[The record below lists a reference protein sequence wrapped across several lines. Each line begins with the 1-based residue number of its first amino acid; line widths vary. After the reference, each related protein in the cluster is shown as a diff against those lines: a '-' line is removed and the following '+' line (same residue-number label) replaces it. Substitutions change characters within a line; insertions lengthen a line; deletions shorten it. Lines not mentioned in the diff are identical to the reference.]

1 MARTLDLEAHSL
13 RREAFTDAAQRLI
26 QSRGYEQLSLQDVID
41 EVGASKGAFYHYFSS
56 KETLLEAVIE
66 RMTDAALE
74 VMTPIANDRELTA
87 IAKLQLVFT
96 TLAAWKGE
104 RKEFFVELLQ
114 VWMSAP
120 NSVVREHFR
129 REVVARITPLFTTI
143 VRQGAAEG
151 SFTPTSPDGAAAV
164 VVALML
170 GLNELAT
177 QLFLARQ
184 ANSVTFDEV
193 VTTLAAY
200 TEAFERILG
209 LPAGSWAMLDD
220 ATLHTWYD

>member
-26 QSRGYEQLSLQDVID
+26 QTKGYEQLSLQEVID

-74 VMTPIANDRELTA
+74 VMTPIANDRELIA
-87 IAKLQLVFT
+87 IAKLQLVFR

-104 RKEFFVELLQ
+104 RKEFFVELIE
-114 VWMSAP
+114 VWLSAD

-129 REVVARITPLFTTI
+129 RRVTSRILPLLTTI

-184 ANSVTFDEV
+184 ANTVTFDEV

-220 ATLHTWYD
+220 STLHTWYD

>member
-1 MARTLDLEAHSL
+1 MARTLDPEAHSL

-26 QSRGYEQLSLQDVID
+26 QTKGYEQLSLQEVID

-104 RKEFFVELLQ
+104 RKEFFVELIE
-114 VWMSAP
+114 VWLSAD

-129 REVVARITPLFTTI
+129 RRVTSRILPLLTTI

-184 ANSVTFDEV
+184 ANTVTFDEV

-220 ATLHTWYD
+220 STLHTWYD

>member
-1 MARTLDLEAHSL
+1 
-13 RREAFTDAAQRLI
+13 
-26 QSRGYEQLSLQDVID
+26 
-41 EVGASKGAFYHYFSS
+41 
-56 KETLLEAVIE
+56 
-66 RMTDAALE
+66 
-74 VMTPIANDRELTA
+74 
-87 IAKLQLVFT
+87 
-96 TLAAWKGE
+96 
-104 RKEFFVELLQ
+104 
-114 VWMSAP
+114 MSAS

-184 ANSVTFDEV
+184 ANRVTFDEV

>member
-26 QSRGYEQLSLQDVID
+26 QARGYEQLSLQDVID
-41 EVGASKGAFYHYFSS
+41 EVGASKGAFYHYFGS

-104 RKEFFVELLQ
+104 RKEFFVELIE
-114 VWMSAP
+114 VWLSAD

-129 REVVARITPLFTTI
+129 SRVTGRILPLLTTI

-151 SFTPTSPDGAAAV
+151 SFSPTSPDGAAAV

>member
-26 QSRGYEQLSLQDVID
+26 QTKGYEQLSLQEVID
-41 EVGASKGAFYHYFSS
+41 EVGASKGAFYHYFLS

-74 VMTPIANDRELTA
+74 VMTPIANDRELIA
-87 IAKLQLVFT
+87 IAKLQLVFR

-104 RKEFFVELLQ
+104 RKEFFVELIE
-114 VWMSAP
+114 VWLSAD

-129 REVVARITPLFTTI
+129 RRVTSRILPLLTTI

-184 ANSVTFDEV
+184 ANTVTFDEV

-220 ATLHTWYD
+220 STLHTWYD

>member
-1 MARTLDLEAHSL
+1 MARTLDPEAHSL
-13 RREAFTDAAQRLI
+13 RRDSFVDAAQRLI
-26 QSRGYEQLSLQDVID
+26 QTRGYEELSLQGVID

-74 VMTPIANDRELTA
+74 VMTPIANDHELTA

-104 RKEFFVELLQ
+104 RKEFFLELLE

-129 REVVARITPLFTTI
+129 REVVARMTPLLTTI

-151 SFTPTSPDGAAAV
+151 VFTPTSPDGAAAV
-164 VVALML
+164 LVTLML

-184 ANSVTFDEV
+184 ARTVTFDEV

-220 ATLHTWYD
+220 STLHTWYD

>member
-26 QSRGYEQLSLQDVID
+26 QTRGYEQLSLQDVID

-104 RKEFFVELLQ
+104 RKDFFVELLQ
-114 VWMSAP
+114 V
-120 NSVVREHFR
+120 
-129 REVVARITPLFTTI
+129 
-143 VRQGAAEG
+143 
-151 SFTPTSPDGAAAV
+151 
-164 VVALML
+164 
-170 GLNELAT
+170 
-177 QLFLARQ
+177 
-184 ANSVTFDEV
+184 
-193 VTTLAAY
+193 
-200 TEAFERILG
+200 
-209 LPAGSWAMLDD
+209 
-220 ATLHTWYD
+220 